1 MQESG
6 HRQEFCETPRG
17 TFEIGSRRG
26 AAHCP
31 LPITLYLHVCPFI
44 CVLTEHAKPWAQWEA
59 VLRKPGALLLAQ
71 RRGRTQVPQA
81 LISVSA
87 CSHDS

>member
-1 MQESG
+1 M
-6 HRQEFCETPRG
+6 
-17 TFEIGSRRG
+17 RRPG
-26 AAHCP
+26 ARLKLAAGEELLTAHCP
-31 LPITLYLHVCPFI
+31 SHCNLHVCPFI

>member
-17 TFEIGSRRG
+17 TFEIGSRKG
-26 AAHCP
+26 AAYCP
-31 LPITLYLHVCPFI
+31 LLITLYLYVCPFI

-59 VLRKPGALLLAQ
+59 MLRKPEALLLPQ
-71 RRGRTQVPQA
+71 LRGQTQVLQD